1 MGFILSRIFWGFLGT
16 LGLVG
21 GIIGLMLPVIP
32 QIPFFL
38 LALFCLTKISP
49 RFQAWLHRQ
58 LWYLKWMKQAAKF
71 PIIGRL
77 IRVKVED

>member
-1 MGFILSRIFWGFLGT
+1 MGFFISRILWGFLGT

-21 GIIGLMLPVIP
+21 GIIGLMLPIVP

-38 LALFCLTKISP
+38 LALFCLAKISP
-49 RFQAWLHRQ
+49 RFHRWLHRQ
-58 LWYLKWMKQAAKF
+58 IWYLKWMKQATKF

-77 IRVKVED
+77 IRSKN